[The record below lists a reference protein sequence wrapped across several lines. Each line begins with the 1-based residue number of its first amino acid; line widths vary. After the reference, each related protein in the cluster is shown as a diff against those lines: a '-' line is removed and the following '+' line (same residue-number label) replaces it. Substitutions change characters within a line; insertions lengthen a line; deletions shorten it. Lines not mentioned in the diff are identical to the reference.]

1 MKDSSKHVQSRHRRL
16 WRGSTESINDKVLVF
31 ILSDMFYYAGIDV
44 TYAYMAV
51 LITAQVTDGNIAA
64 VGFSLTITM
73 LARAISELPFS
84 KITQKYNKTTKRNIV
99 TMSLILYGIL
109 LMILGQAQLLW
120 HVYLLQVFI
129 GLLEGLAYPIKWGI
143 FTSILD
149 KGKEEFEWGLE
160 DVASTFFPA
169 LFAMLAGVLAGIVGL
184 PALFFLFGLIMI
196 ISGVL
201 FLRVYGRR

>member
-1 MKDSSKHVQSRHRRL
+1 MRHVPL
-16 WRGSTESINDKVLVF
+16 WKRATGVNNKVIVF
-31 ILSDMFYYAGIDV
+31 ILSDMFYYAGIDLP
-44 TYAYMAV
+44 YAYMAV
-51 LITAQVTDGNIAA
+51 LITSQVSDGNVGA

-73 LARAISELPFS
+73 LARALSELPFS

-99 TMSLILYGIL
+99 TASLILYGIL
-109 LMILGQAQLLW
+109 LMILGQAHALW
-120 HVYLLQVFI
+120 HVYVLQAFI

-169 LFAMLAGVLAGIVGL
+169 VVAMLTGVLAGLVGL
-184 PALFFLFGLIMI
+184 PTLFFLFGIVMI

-201 FLRVYGRR
+201 FLRIYNGETGII